1 MKSANKL
8 KQILL
13 LILAGMLSLTLILIL
28 SKIIARK
35 NNILVCELNKF
46 NINVLVNYFIDL
58 NLARMK

>member
-1 MKSANKL
+1 MISANKL

-13 LILAGMLSLTLILIL
+13 LILAGMLSLTLILTL